1 MRKVTSFPLPP
12 PEALEREYKAKCS
25 TTDLSNYTV
34 VEIDADLNIV
44 CVRKFDPAV
53 DNIEPIILKP
63 VKPLN
68 RNRWTV

>member
-12 PEALEREYKAKCS
+12 PAALERKYKAADS
-25 TTDLSNYTV
+25 TTDLSNFTV
-34 VEIDADLNIV
+34 VEMDENLNIV

-53 DNIEPIILKP
+53 DKIEPIILKP

>member
-12 PEALEREYKAKCS
+12 PEAL
-25 TTDLSNYTV
+25 DLSNYTV